1 MFGVLILIY
10 DKLEDELKKFLNRP
24 TKVVLLGV
32 GSEFH
37 GDDYVGIEICERLKN
52 KIPEKVSIVEAGVSP
67 ENFTGK
73 LRKIKPSHII
83 IFDAADMSLEPGA
96 VSLINSSDIGGLSI
110 STHHLPLN
118 LFIDYIKKTMN
129 TSIIFIGIQP
139 KSTEFSESLSP
150 ELENT
155 VLNLSIVLEKVL
167 REVFSK

>member
-1 MFGVLILIY
+1 MAY

-32 GSEFH
+32 GSELRS
-37 GDDYVGIEICERLKN
+37 DDYVGMEICKRLKN
-52 KIPEKVSIVEAGVSP
+52 KIPEKVYIVETGVSP

-83 IFDAADMSLEPGA
+83 IFDAADMKLEPGA
-96 VSLINSSDIGGLSI
+96 VKLINSSDIGGLSI

-118 LFIDYIKKTMN
+118 LFMEYIKKTMN

-139 KSTEFSESLSP
+139 KSTEFGESLSP
-150 ELENT
+150 ELKNT

-167 REVFSK
+167 QEIFSD